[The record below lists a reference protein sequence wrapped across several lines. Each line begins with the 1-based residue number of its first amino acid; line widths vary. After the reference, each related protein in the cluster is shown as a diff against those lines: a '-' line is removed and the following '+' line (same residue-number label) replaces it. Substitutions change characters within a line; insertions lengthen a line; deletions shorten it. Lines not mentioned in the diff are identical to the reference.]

1 MFSKDKKETFK
12 LMKSQTM
19 ERNVIAKNTTI
30 KGEVISD
37 GDFRIDGVL
46 EGELKTKGRVIIG
59 AGGYVQGTIE
69 ALNADIEGTF
79 SGKLNV
85 EKTLTLKALAD
96 ISGDVVVGKLS
107 VEPGAVF
114 NASCVMKSSG
124 KEVVKEDGKKT
135 QKNGYQQQKE
145 TQKTIK

>member
-1 MFSKDKKETFK
+1 MFNKDKKETFK
-12 LMKSQTM
+12 LMKSNTM

-59 AGGYVQGTIE
+59 AGGFVKGSIE
-69 ALNADIEGTF
+69 ALNADVEGTF

-96 ISGDVVVGKLS
+96 ISGDVIVGKLS
-107 VEPGAVF
+107 VETGATF
-114 NASCVMKSSG
+114 NASCVMKSSN
-124 KEVVKEDGKKT
+124 KEGNKEDGKRA
-135 QKNGYQQQKE
+135 QKNGQQQKE
-145 TQKTIK
+145 A